1 MTKQKQQQLS
11 KYMTIGLT
19 DSNECAVQ
27 ITEDMDATTAFQL
40 LGTLALHI
48 LKSYEAVAHQALAA
62 QFNLDSSSESSSDSS
77 SDSSSESSSES
88 KSKELELAKQGM
100 TESLFDAM
108 DNIFS
113 NVLDNF
119 YPTNPKAS
127 IEDEAILELT
137 NKIIEERY
145 NALTPEEREAFSK
158 GYRTVQASITE
169 HLLADTTE
177 DSDTTLTIAE
187 EPSDVDANA

>member
-1 MTKQKQQQLS
+1 MTKQKQPQQLS

-19 DSNECAVQ
+19 DNNECAVK
-27 ITEDMDATTAFQL
+27 ITESMDATTAFQL

-62 QFNLDSSSESSSDSS
+62 QFTDSKD
-77 SDSSSESSSES
+77 
-88 KSKELELAKQGM
+88 SKELELAKQGM

-108 DNIFS
+108 DNVFS

-169 HLLADTTE
+169 HLDVAADTE
-177 DSDTTLTIAE
+177 DSTTASTEDTTTE
-187 EPSDVDANA
+187 ESSDVDANA

>member
-1 MTKQKQQQLS
+1 MTKQKQPQQLS

-19 DSNECAVQ
+19 DNNECAVK
-27 ITEDMDATTAFQL
+27 ITESMDATTAFQL

-62 QFNLDSSSESSSDSS
+62 QFDSKD
-77 SDSSSESSSES
+77 
-88 KSKELELAKQGM
+88 SKELELAKQGM

-108 DNIFS
+108 DNVFS

-169 HLLADTTE
+169 HLDVAADTE
-177 DSDTTLTIAE
+177 DSTTTSTEDTTTE
-187 EPSDVDANA
+187 ESSDVDANA

>member
-1 MTKQKQQQLS
+1 MTKEKQPQQLS

-19 DSNECAVQ
+19 DNNECAVK
-27 ITEDMDATTAFQL
+27 ITESMDATTAFQL

-62 QFNLDSSSESSSDSS
+62 QFTDSTSSA
-77 SDSSSESSSES
+77 
-88 KSKELELAKQGM
+88 KELELAKQGM

-108 DNIFS
+108 DNVFS

-169 HLLADTTE
+169 HLDVAADTE
-177 DSDTTLTIAE
+177 ESDTATTTE
-187 EPSDVDANA
+187 ESSDVDANA

>member
-1 MTKQKQQQLS
+1 MTKQKQPQQLS

-19 DSNECAVQ
+19 DNNECAVK
-27 ITEDMDATTAFQL
+27 ITESMDATTAFQL

-62 QFNLDSSSESSSDSS
+62 QFDSTSSKSDSTS
-77 SDSSSESSSES
+77 TNN
-88 KSKELELAKQGM
+88 ELELAKQGM

-108 DNIFS
+108 DNVFS

-169 HLLADTTE
+169 HLRA
-177 DSDTTLTIAE
+177 DSDTE
-187 EPSDVDANA
+187 ESSDVDANA

>member
-1 MTKQKQQQLS
+1 MTKEKQPQQLS

-19 DSNECAVQ
+19 DNNECAVK
-27 ITEDMDATTAFQL
+27 ITESMDATTAFQL

-62 QFNLDSSSESSSDSS
+62 QFNSSSDSS
-77 SDSSSESSSES
+77 SDSQS
-88 KSKELELAKQGM
+88 ELELAKQGM

-108 DNIFS
+108 DNVFS

-169 HLLADTTE
+169 HLSDLDTTTE
-177 DSDTTLTIAE
+177 DTTTE

>member
-1 MTKQKQQQLS
+1 MTKEKQPQQLS

-19 DSNECAVQ
+19 DNNECAVK
-27 ITEDMDATTAFQL
+27 ITESMDATTAFQL

-62 QFNLDSSSESSSDSS
+62 QFNSSSDSS
-77 SDSSSESSSES
+77 SDSQS
-88 KSKELELAKQGM
+88 ELELAKQGM

-108 DNIFS
+108 DNVFS

-169 HLLADTTE
+169 HLSVAD
-177 DSDTTLTIAE
+177 DSDYSVDDSISTE

>member
-1 MTKQKQQQLS
+1 MTKEKQPQQLS

-19 DSNECAVQ
+19 DNNECAVK
-27 ITEDMDATTAFQL
+27 ITESMDATTAFQL

-62 QFNLDSSSESSSDSS
+62 QFDNSTTSSDSQ
-77 SDSSSESSSES
+77 
-88 KSKELELAKQGM
+88 KELELAKQGM

-108 DNIFS
+108 DNVFS

-169 HLLADTTE
+169 HLSADSTTE
-177 DSDTTLTIAE
+177 DSDSTTTDTTTE

>member
-1 MTKQKQQQLS
+1 MTKQKQPQQLS

-19 DSNECAVQ
+19 DNNECAVK
-27 ITEDMDATTAFQL
+27 ITESMDATTAFQL

-62 QFNLDSSSESSSDSS
+62 QFDNSTSASD
-77 SDSSSESSSES
+77 S

-108 DNIFS
+108 DNVFS

-169 HLLADTTE
+169 HLDVAADTE
-177 DSDTTLTIAE
+177 DSTTTSTEDTTTE
-187 EPSDVDANA
+187 ESSDVDANA

>member
-62 QFNLDSSSESSSDSS
+62 QFNL
-77 SDSSSESSSES
+77 DSSSESSSES

>member
-1 MTKQKQQQLS
+1 MTKEKQPQQLS

-19 DSNECAVQ
+19 DNNECAVK
-27 ITEDMDATTAFQL
+27 ITESMDATTAFQL

-62 QFNLDSSSESSSDSS
+62 QFTDSTSSDSQ
-77 SDSSSESSSES
+77 
-88 KSKELELAKQGM
+88 KELELAKQGM

-108 DNIFS
+108 DNVFS

-169 HLLADTTE
+169 HLDVAADDSTTE
-177 DSDTTLTIAE
+177 DSDTTTE

>member
-1 MTKQKQQQLS
+1 MTKQKQPQQLS

-19 DSNECAVQ
+19 DNNECAVK
-27 ITEDMDATTAFQL
+27 ITESMDATTAFQL

-62 QFNLDSSSESSSDSS
+62 QFTDSKDSA
-77 SDSSSESSSES
+77 
-88 KSKELELAKQGM
+88 KELELAKQGM

-108 DNIFS
+108 DNVFS

-169 HLLADTTE
+169 HLDVAADT
-177 DSDTTLTIAE
+177 E
-187 EPSDVDANA
+187 ESSDVDANA

>member
-1 MTKQKQQQLS
+1 MTKQKQPQQLS

-19 DSNECAVQ
+19 DNNECAVK
-27 ITEDMDATTAFQL
+27 ITESMDATTAFQL

-62 QFNLDSSSESSSDSS
+62 QFTDD
-77 SDSSSESSSES
+77 S
-88 KSKELELAKQGM
+88 KSAKSNNELELAKQGM

-108 DNIFS
+108 DNVFS

-158 GYRTVQASITE
+158 GYRTVQASINK
-169 HLLADTTE
+169 HLADSNDSADVTE
-177 DSDTTLTIAE
+177 DSTTTE

>member
-1 MTKQKQQQLS
+1 MTKEKQPQQLS

-19 DSNECAVQ
+19 DNNECAVK
-27 ITEDMDATTAFQL
+27 ITESMDATTAFQL

-48 LKSYEAVAHQALAA
+48 LKSYEAVAHQALTA
-62 QFNLDSSSESSSDSS
+62 QFTDSKD
-77 SDSSSESSSES
+77 
-88 KSKELELAKQGM
+88 SKELELAKQGM

-108 DNIFS
+108 DNVFS

-169 HLLADTTE
+169 HLSA
-177 DSDTTLTIAE
+177 DSDTTTEDTDSDTTTE

>member
-1 MTKQKQQQLS
+1 MTKQKQPQQLS

-19 DSNECAVQ
+19 DNNECAVK
-27 ITEDMDATTAFQL
+27 ITESMDATTAFQL

-62 QFNLDSSSESSSDSS
+62 QFNNSTSASD
-77 SDSSSESSSES
+77 S

-108 DNIFS
+108 DNVFS

-169 HLLADTTE
+169 HLSADTKDSTTTE
-177 DSDTTLTIAE
+177 ES
-187 EPSDVDANA
+187 SDVDANA

>member
-1 MTKQKQQQLS
+1 MTKEKQPQQLS

-19 DSNECAVQ
+19 DNNECAVK
-27 ITEDMDATTAFQL
+27 ITESMDATTAFQL

-62 QFNLDSSSESSSDSS
+62 QFNNSSTDSDS
-77 SDSSSESSSES
+77 
-88 KSKELELAKQGM
+88 KSNNELELAKQGM

-108 DNIFS
+108 DNVFS

-169 HLLADTTE
+169 HLSADTSTT
-177 DSDTTLTIAE
+177 DSDTTSTTDSTE
-187 EPSDVDANA
+187 EPSDVDVNA